1 MFIDYHEKIKE
12 DFMTNL
18 SVNISA
24 ELMAKLEKIANKSG
38 RSKDEC
44 LELALA
50 EYVDNFEDFYQT
62 DLNSVDQLERSFFLS
77 IGE

>member
-1 MFIDYHEKIKE
+1 
-12 DFMTNL
+12 MTRL

-24 ELMAKLEKIANKSG
+24 DLMAKLEKIANKSG

-44 LELALA
+44 LELALS

-62 DLNSVDQLERSFFLS
+62 DLNCVDQLERSFFLS

>member
-1 MFIDYHEKIKE
+1 MSR
-12 DFMTNL
+12 L

-24 ELMAKLEKIANKSG
+24 DLMAKLEKIANKSG

-44 LELALA
+44 LELALG

-62 DLNSVDQLERSFFLS
+62 DLNCVDQLERSFFLS

>member
-1 MFIDYHEKIKE
+1 MVNI
-12 DFMTNL
+12 

-24 ELMAKLEKIANKSG
+24 ELKDKLEKISSKSG
-38 RSKDEC
+38 RSVNEC
-44 LELALA
+44 LELALS

-62 DLNSVDQLERSFFLS
+62 DLNSVSGLERSFFLS